1 MRIRTAAIALLAT
14 VAVAGCSEVQPRAV
28 PAPVPVA
35 AGTPPPPIWL
45 ETPQMTSPD
54 TGWTLRWIK
63 WGINASEL
71 VRTTDGGRTW
81 TDVTPPAAAALLSLP
96 DALAPVLLAR
106 DGEHAWLAL
115 CCAGQTDTSAGMATE
130 VFSTSDGGRTWTESE
145 LRGPAYGGPASLS
158 FTGPDNGWLLFTMD
172 PAGPARFGELYRT
185 DDGGRHWTLLAAD
198 VPASCDD
205 PSLTVAT
212 TSAGWIACEPPGP
225 LLVSRDGGTH
235 WAPQPL
241 PRSARGIPQFTGPTG
256 FMTAS
261 PASGLY
267 LLVTHDLGRTWRR
280 VPLPPSIG
288 SSPDVRFLSAAD
300 GIVKPDVSPGSP
312 VPVAYLT
319 VNGGRT
325 WTAVPQGLHA
335 THPELLGYDFVSTR
349 IWFAWYGNQAGALSP
364 PPAPAQALASTIYQ
378 TDNSGRTWTAITA
391 RT

>member
-1 MRIRTAAIALLAT
+1 
-14 VAVAGCSEVQPRAV
+14 
-28 PAPVPVA
+28 
-35 AGTPPPPIWL
+35 
-45 ETPQMTSPD
+45 MTSPA

-63 WGINASEL
+63 WGVNGSEL

-115 CCAGQTDTSAGMATE
+115 CCAGQTGTSAGMVTE

-145 LRGPAYGGPASLS
+145 LRGPAYGGPAYGGPASLS
-158 FTGPDNGWLLFTMD
+158 FTGPDDGWLLFTMD
-172 PAGPARFGELYRT
+172 PAEPARFRQLYRT

-212 TSAGWIACEPPGP
+212 TSAAWIACDPPGP

-241 PRSARGIPQFTGPTG
+241 PRSARGVPRFTGQTG
-256 FMTAS
+256 FMTAG

-280 VPLPPSIG
+280 APLPSGIG
-288 SSPDVRFLSAAD
+288 SFPDVRFLSASD
-300 GIVKPDVSPGSP
+300 GIVMPNVSPGSP
-312 VPVAYLT
+312 VPVVYLT

-325 WTAVPQGLHA
+325 WTAAPQGLHA
-335 THPELLGYDFVSTR
+335 AHPELLGYDFVSTR

-364 PPAPAQALASTIYQ
+364 PAAPAQALASTIYQ
-378 TDNSGRTWTAITA
+378 SDNSGRTWTAITA